1 MKIWVYTLII
11 SFLISNSSIAK
22 TLEQKKVDLKKAFEA
37 GAITKTEFKRA
48 QDFLENSDEKKQE
61 DKSKK
66 YLNLTKKKNKPKDII
81 QKFIEKNKKD

>member
-1 MKIWVYTLII
+1 MRIWVQTLLI
-11 SFLISNSSIAK
+11 SFLLTSFSIAK

-61 DKSKK
+61 EKSKK
-66 YLNLTKKKNKPKDII
+66 TLNLTKKKII
-81 QKFIEKNKKD
+81 QKISFKN

>member
-1 MKIWVYTLII
+1 MLI
-11 SFLISNSSIAK
+11 SFLFTSFSIAE

-61 DKSKK
+61 EKSKK
-66 YLNLTKKKNKPKDII
+66 NLKLNKKKK
-81 QKFIEKNKKD
+81 